1 MQEQEWNFG
10 REEPLLP
17 DGWSEGEDLFAG
29 AEEAPLPTTEGAEDG
44 VPAAGGADAPPRTYK
59 LKVNHE
65 EKEVTLSEEEV
76 VARLQKSYAFD
87 AMKERREG
95 ARDYAE
101 EVRQLQRLYPDF
113 TEIPDEVAHLAA
125 QGESLISAYA
135 VWQGRQAEKA
145 AQTLR
150 EENRVLKQNA
160 SAAARAPVKGVRGS
174 GPSKGAGSDF
184 ERGFESVAW

>member
-1 MQEQEWNFG
+1 MEEQIIGNGMEDA
-10 REEPLLP
+10 LLP
-17 DGWSEGEDLFAG
+17 DGWSEGADLFAPEGTDPTTEAPEGSVSPAG
-29 AEEAPLPTTEGAEDG
+29 AEETA
-44 VPAAGGADAPPRTYK
+44 PRTYR

-95 ARDYAE
+95 TRDLGA

-113 TEIPDEVAHLAA
+113 KEMPDEVAHLAA
-125 QGESLISAYA
+125 QGESLLTAYA
-135 VWQGRQAEKA
+135 VWQGQQAQKA
-145 AQTLR
+145 ADSLR

-160 SAAARAPVKGVRGS
+160 SAAARAPVKGVS
-174 GPSKGAGSDF
+174 GGTAKQRLSDF
-184 ERGFESVAW
+184 ERGMDLV

>member
-1 MQEQEWNFG
+1 MEEQIIGNGMEDA
-10 REEPLLP
+10 LLP
-17 DGWSEGEDLFAG
+17 DGWSEGEDLFAPEGTDPTTEAPEGSVSPAG
-29 AEEAPLPTTEGAEDG
+29 AEETA
-44 VPAAGGADAPPRTYK
+44 PRTYR

-95 ARDYAE
+95 TRDLGA

-113 TEIPDEVAHLAA
+113 KEMPDEVAHLAA
-125 QGESLISAYA
+125 QGESLLTAYA
-135 VWQGRQAEKA
+135 VWQGQQAQKA
-145 AQTLR
+145 AQELR

-160 SAAARAPVKGVRGS
+160 SAAARAPVKGVS
-174 GPSKGAGSDF
+174 GGPAKQRLSDF
-184 ERGFESVAW
+184 ERGMDLI